1 MCKEIQQYFYKITL
15 AAPVGTRYG
24 HLQMEV
30 KQGLISGCVDILNHK
45 SPLTGQVLDNG
56 TCRLTGTLTS
66 LMQTFTYTAVGCFNA
81 QFIEL
86 TLQGRNRHYHLTGI
100 AARRN

>member
-66 LMQTFTYTAVGCFNA
+66 LMQTFFCATNQPAPWIIRPASRYSRFFRICAGKRG
-81 QFIEL
+81 QRL
-86 TLQGRNRHYHLTGI
+86 
-100 AARRN
+100 

>member
-66 LMQTFTYTAVGCFNA
+66 LFAYIFVSP
-81 QFIEL
+81 IL
-86 TLQGRNRHYHLTGI
+86 
-100 AARRN
+100 

>member
-66 LMQTFTYTAVGCFNA
+66 LMQTFHLYGSG
-81 QFIEL
+81 L
-86 TLQGRNRHYHLTGI
+86 LQCSVYLN
-100 AARRN
+100 